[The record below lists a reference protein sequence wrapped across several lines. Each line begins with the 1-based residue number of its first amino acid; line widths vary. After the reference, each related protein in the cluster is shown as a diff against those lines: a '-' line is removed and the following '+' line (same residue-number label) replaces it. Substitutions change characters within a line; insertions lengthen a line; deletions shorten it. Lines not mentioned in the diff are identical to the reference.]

1 MNSRGNGLRASA
13 KPSLLAMYQNVP
25 NRTDFVAQRLSDPNA
40 AGWSSG
46 AMVARFFD
54 QAEPDLVV
62 SNPIY

>member
-1 MNSRGNGLRASA
+1 
-13 KPSLLAMYQNVP
+13 MYQNVL

-40 AGWSSG
+40 ADWSSG